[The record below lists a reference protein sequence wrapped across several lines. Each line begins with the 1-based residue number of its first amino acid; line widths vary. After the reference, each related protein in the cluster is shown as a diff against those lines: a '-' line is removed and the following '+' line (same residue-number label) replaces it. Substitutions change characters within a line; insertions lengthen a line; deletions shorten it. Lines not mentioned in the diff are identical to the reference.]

1 MEQMGRTGGLALKAV
16 AASRIRAH
24 AWWCLALGVAG
35 LASHWGEASRVPA
48 DLAYLDPGAGSFVI
62 QALVAT
68 IAGVAV
74 ATRAYWTRIKAF
86 FGRAPREE
94 ADAAAP
100 STRQGDD
107 E

>member
-1 MEQMGRTGGLALKAV
+1 MGGSALKGAV
-16 AASRIRAH
+16 ARRVRAH
-24 AWWCLALGVAG
+24 AWWCIALGATLVA
-35 LASHWGEASRVPA
+35 SNWGERPRDSL

-86 FGRAPREE
+86 FGQAPREE
-94 ADAAAP
+94 AEAAAP